1 MTASNDRQAST
12 ALPPPPATVH
22 FIGIGGIGMSGL
34 ARILRAWDY
43 KVTGS
48 DAAESAQTA
57 ALTSEGIPVVI
68 GHGAT
73 EAAANADLLVISA
86 AIRPDDPE
94 LIAAR
99 NAGVRVIKRAELLG
113 MLANARR
120 SVAVAGSHGKSTTS
134 GMLTSAL
141 LALGAAPS
149 YAVGAVV
156 GATGTNAAPGAG
168 DVMVVE
174 ADEYDYSFLWLHP
187 DVAIVT
193 NIDYDH
199 PDLFPHQTSY
209 DEAFSRFIGGI
220 KPDGVLIIAADDR
233 GCQRVLRREDV
244 SCPSKV
250 VTFGET
256 DGADWQL
263 TGSGID
269 WTAQTPDGTRHPL
282 QLTVPGRHNARN
294 ALAAAAAIVALG
306 WPASEAIESL
316 TMYRGVGRRFELQG
330 CAGDVVVI
338 DDYAHHPTEIR
349 ATIAATREQYP
360 GRRLWAV
367 FQPHTYSRTK
377 ALMAEFAGALAA
389 ADKVIVLDIY
399 PSRETDSLGISSA
412 DLVRLL
418 PKPERAGG
426 QPAEVADY
434 LTNQVQPGDVVL
446 TIGAGDVTKIGPH
459 LLSELARKAVQGRTA
474 VRPPD

>member
-1 MTASNDRQAST
+1 MTAQSDHHTSI
-12 ALPPPPATVH
+12 ALPEPPAAVH

-34 ARILRAWDY
+34 ARILRAWNY
-43 KVTGS
+43 RVTGS

-73 EAAANADLLVISA
+73 GAAAQADLLVISA

-99 NAGVRVIKRAELLG
+99 AAGVRVIKRAELLG

-156 GATGTNAAPGAG
+156 GATGTNAAPGEG
-168 DVMVVE
+168 EVMVVE
-174 ADEYDYSFLWLHP
+174 ADEYDYSFLWLRP

-193 NIDYDH
+193 NVDYDH
-199 PDLFPHQTSY
+199 PDLFPDQAAY
-209 DEAFSRFIGGI
+209 DEAFGRFIGGI
-220 KPDGVLIIAADDR
+220 KPDGVLIIAADDP
-233 GCQRVLRREDV
+233 GCQRILRRDDALF
-244 SCPSKV
+244 PSRI

-256 DGADWQL
+256 DDANWQL
-263 TGSGID
+263 SGD
-269 WTAQTPDGTRHPL
+269 GAGWTVQAPDGTRLPL

-294 ALAAAAAIVALG
+294 ALAAAATMVALG
-306 WPASEAIESL
+306 WSTDEAIESL
-316 TMYRGVGRRFELQG
+316 KAYRGVGRRFDVQG

-349 ATIAATREQYP
+349 ATIAAAHEQYP

-367 FQPHTYSRTK
+367 FQPHTYSRTR
-377 ALMAEFAGALAA
+377 ALMAEFAAALAA
-389 ADKVIVLDIY
+389 ADEVIVLDIY

-418 PKPERAGG
+418 PKPGRAGG
-426 QPAEVADY
+426 QPVEVADY
-434 LTNQVQPGDVVL
+434 LTNQVQPGDIVL
-446 TIGAGDVTKIGPH
+446 TIGAGDVTKIGPQ
-459 LLSELARKAVQGRTA
+459 LLTELARR
-474 VRPPD
+474 DL

>member
-1 MTASNDRQAST
+1 MTAPSDRHAST
-12 ALPPPPATVH
+12 ALPEPPAAVH

-34 ARILRAWDY
+34 ARILRAWNY
-43 KVTGS
+43 QVTGS

-73 EAAANADLLVISA
+73 AAAANADLLVMSA

-94 LIAAR
+94 LVAAQA
-99 NAGVRVIKRAELLG
+99 AGVRVIKRAELLG

-156 GATGTNAAPGAG
+156 STTGTNAAPGEG
-168 DVMVVE
+168 DIMVVE
-174 ADEYDYSFLWLHP
+174 ADEYDYSFLWLRP

-193 NIDYDH
+193 NVDYDH
-199 PDLFPHQTSY
+199 PDLFPDQAAY

-220 KPDGVLIIAADDR
+220 KPDGVLLIAADDP
-233 GCQRVLRREDV
+233 GCQRVLCRDDV
-244 SCPSKV
+244 SRPARV

-256 DGADWQL
+256 DAAEWRLSRDSEG
-263 TGSGID
+263 
-269 WTAQTPDGTRHPL
+269 WTVQAPDGTHLPL
-282 QLTVPGRHNARN
+282 HLTVPGRHNARN
-294 ALAAAAAIVALG
+294 ALAATAAMVALG
-306 WPASEAIESL
+306 WSVDEARESL
-316 TMYRGVGRRFELQG
+316 KSYRGVGRRFELQG

-338 DDYAHHPTEIR
+338 DDYAHHPTEIS
-349 ATIAATREQYP
+349 ATIAAAREQYP

-377 ALMAEFAGALAA
+377 ALMAEFAAALAA
-389 ADKVIVLDIY
+389 ADEVIVLDIY

-412 DLVRLL
+412 DLVHLL
-418 PKPERAGG
+418 PKPGRAGG
-426 QPAEVADY
+426 GPAEVADY
-434 LTNQVQPGDVVL
+434 LTNQVQPGDIVL
-446 TIGAGDVTKIGPH
+446 TIGAGDVTKIGPQ
-459 LLSELARKAVQGRTA
+459 LLTELARR
-474 VRPPD
+474 DL